1 MENDPTPALKTN
13 ARVVLDRLLK
23 SREIKVPTEPEVIS
37 AVERAIRMVELGDPE
52 AAVLIDEKVK
62 KAVTAYLF
70 HSYSRLVGDSLVLTG
85 DHKSHIEWLYQ
96 RRPDIDW
103 SHWNR
108 YRQYML
114 DEDGLPDPVVAKVN
128 TVTDQILDLL
138 EDPTRKGMWTVR
150 GLVVGSVQSGKTAN
164 YCGLINK
171 AVDAGYKLIVVVAG
185 VHDNLRTQTQ
195 GRIDQGVVGK
205 DTREGSTTGTMF
217 GVGAFG
223 EAPVLH
229 QLTTYDKDFGAFAKK
244 GQNVSIGSDPVILV
258 VKKHASI
265 LKNLRTWV
273 TKVAKSPK
281 PQELR
286 RPDRED
292 GDLEWIAGCPML
304 LIDDEAD
311 HASINTSKTER
322 TAINNAMVELL
333 TAFQQS
339 SYVGYTATPYANLF
353 ADPDDA
359 ENIFP
364 RNFIVNIP
372 PPDNYV
378 GVSKVFG
385 NDDDPDTG
393 IGGTAGLPI
402 VRNLNVIDKDFE
414 LIVPPKHKIDFVPE
428 ALPES
433 LKVAIRAFIIT
444 CAVRNVR
451 RRTVPMSK
459 HDSMLVHLSR
469 FTEVIDRYHVLL
481 QAEKDR
487 LQAGIRTGSASVMK
501 DFQKVWEDEFVAV
514 FAKMPSADRGV
525 EVAWNSVVNELSH
538 VLRKVVVRN
547 IHGKSGEFLDYDKQ
561 RENGLC
567 VIAIGGDKLSRGL
580 TLESLSVSY
589 FLRTSKMYDTLMQM
603 GRWFGYKDGY
613 VDLCRIYTSGIL
625 ISWYK
630 HIALADRELRMEFVK
645 MFAAKQTPIEYGL
658 KVRSHPQGL
667 RITALSKMRRG
678 TKRMLTFASQ
688 LVQTTK
694 FEQAT
699 IAENFQCLERFAE
712 GLGGLS
718 RHPKQKNYLM
728 KRDVSRAAVR
738 DLIANLS
745 IPYGTNLF
753 TKQAFLSFLDKQQAA
768 NSGYAN
774 KWTVVCASN
783 DPDKATSHV
792 FALAGNRVAPL
803 RRQIEGDDFQ
813 QPEFSPNKHNLLNPG
828 DQAIDVNLDEITPDV
843 ALALKAKKGLDAY
856 HDLIDDHVG
865 KTRGELALALTL
877 KKTKEGEEKPSRANG
892 ADCRLVRAENEA
904 LLIVYPFV
912 PTISEKGDQSVPKP
926 VVGLAVSFAASHNV
940 AAVEYFTNSVFE
952 RDMLG
957 GADIDEG
964 YYDEGE
970 VPTAQLQD

>member
-23 SREIKVPTEPEVIS
+23 NRDIKVPTEPEVIS
-37 AVERAIRMVELGDPE
+37 AVEKAIQMLELGDPD
-52 AAVLIDEKVK
+52 AAAFIDERVK
-62 KAVTAYLF
+62 KSVVAYLF

-85 DHKSHIEWLYQ
+85 DHKSHIEWLYK
-96 RRPDIDW
+96 RRPEIDW

-108 YRQYML
+108 YRQFML

-128 TVTDQILDLL
+128 TVTDQILGLL
-138 EDPTRKGMWTVR
+138 EDPSRKGMWTVR

-171 AVDAGYKLIVVVAG
+171 AVDAGYKLIIVVAG

-205 DTREGSTTGTMF
+205 DTREGSNTGTMF
-217 GVGAFG
+217 GVGAYG

-229 QLTTYDKDFGAFAKK
+229 QLTTYDEDFGAFAKK

-393 IGGTAGLPI
+393 IEGTVGLPI
-402 VRNLNVIDKDFE
+402 VRNLNIVDKHFE
-414 LIVPPKHKIDFVPE
+414 TIVPPKHKIDFVPE
-428 ALPES
+428 VLPES
-433 LKVAIRAFIIT
+433 LKTAIKAFIIT

-469 FTEVIDRYHVLL
+469 FTEVMDRYHILL

-487 LQAGIRTGSASVMK
+487 LEAGIRTGSASVVN
-501 DFQKVWEDEFVAV
+501 DFKKVWEDDFVPT
-514 FAKMPSADRGV
+514 FFKMPLSDRGIEV
-525 EVAWNSVVNELSH
+525 EWNSVAEELDH

-561 RENGLC
+561 REQGLC

-613 VDLCRIYTSGIL
+613 VDLCRIYTSGTL

-678 TKRMLTFASQ
+678 TKRLLTFASQ

-694 FEQAT
+694 FDKAS
-699 IAENFQCLERFAE
+699 IGENFRALERFVDD
-712 GLGGLS
+712 LNDWS
-718 RHPKQKNYLM
+718 RHPKQKNYLL
-728 KRDVSRAAVR
+728 KRGVSRSAVR
-738 DLIANLS
+738 DFVANLS

-753 TKQAFLSFLDKQQAA
+753 TKQAFLSFLDRQQVAK
-768 NSGYAN
+768 SGYADR
-774 KWTVVCASN
+774 WTVVCASN
-783 DPDKATSHV
+783 DPGKANPHLFNLSGHP
-792 FALAGNRVAPL
+792 VAPL
-803 RRQIEGDDFQ
+803 RRQVEDDNFD

-828 DQAIDVNLDEITPDV
+828 DQSIDINLDEITPDV
-843 ALALKAKKGLDAY
+843 ALALKAKKGLDAH
-856 HDLIDDHVG
+856 HDLIDEHVG
-865 KTRGELALALTL
+865 KTRGELALALTI

-912 PTISEKGDQSVPKP
+912 PTIGGNDQPVARP

>member
-1 MENDPTPALKTN
+1 MENDPTPVLKTN

-23 SREIKVPTEPEVIS
+23 GRDPKVPTEQEVIS
-37 AVERAIRMVELGDPE
+37 AVDTAIKMVELGDPD
-52 AAVLIDEKVK
+52 AAALIDEKVK
-62 KAVTAYLF
+62 KAVTAYLL
-70 HSYSRLVGDSLVLTG
+70 HSYSRLVGDPLVLTG
-85 DHKSHIEWLYQ
+85 DHKSHIEWLYE
-96 RRPDIDW
+96 RKPKIDW
-103 SHWNR
+103 AHWNR

-114 DEDGLPDPVVAKVN
+114 DAEGMPDPVVAKVN
-128 TVTDQILDLL
+128 TVTDQTLGLL

-171 AVDAGYKLIVVVAG
+171 AVDAGYKLIIVVAG

-195 GRIDQGVVGK
+195 GRIDQGVAGK
-205 DTREGSTTGTMF
+205 DTRAGATTGTMF
-217 GVGAFG
+217 GVGAYG
-223 EAPVLH
+223 DAPVLH
-229 QLTTYDKDFGAFAKK
+229 QLTTYDEDFSAMALQ
-244 GQNVSIGSDPVILV
+244 GQNVSIGSDPIVLV

-265 LKNLRTWV
+265 LKNLRKWV
-273 TKVAKSPK
+273 MRVAESPK
-281 PQELR
+281 PADLKR
-286 RPDRED
+286 AGRKD
-292 GDLEWIAGCPML
+292 GDEKWISGCPML

-333 TAFQQS
+333 TVFQQS

-353 ADPDDA
+353 SDPDDA

-372 PPDNYV
+372 APDNYV

-385 NDDDPDTG
+385 NDDDPDSG
-393 IGGTAGLPI
+393 IEGTVGLPI
-402 VRNLNVIDKDFE
+402 VRNLNLVDKGYE
-414 LIVPPKHKIDFVPE
+414 SVVPPKHKIDFNPE
-428 ALPES
+428 ILPES
-433 LKVAIRAFIIT
+433 LKTAIKAFIIT

-451 RRTVPMSK
+451 RRKYPMSK

-469 FTEVIDRYHVLL
+469 FTDVMDRFHILL

-487 LQAGIRTGSASVMK
+487 LEAAIRTGSESMLK
-501 DFQKVWEDEFVAV
+501 DFKKVWDDDFVPT
-514 FAKMPSADRGV
+514 FSKMPVADQGIAV
-525 EVAWNSVVNELSH
+525 EWDAVVDELPH
-538 VLRKVVVRN
+538 VLRKVAVRN
-547 IHGKSGEFLDYDKQ
+547 IHGVSGEVLDYDKQ

-613 VDLCRIYTSGIL
+613 VDLCRIYTSGTL

-678 TKRMLTFASQ
+678 TKRMLTFAYQ

-694 FEQAT
+694 FEKAA
-699 IAENFQCLERFAE
+699 IPENFAALEAFSAGVE
-712 GLGGLS
+712 GWT
-718 RHPKQKNYLM
+718 KQKNYLM
-728 KRDVSRAAVR
+728 KRGVKRSAVR
-738 DLIANLS
+738 DFIAKLS

-753 TKQAFLSFLDKQQAA
+753 TKQAFISFLDKQHIA
-768 NSGYAN
+768 NSGYAD
-774 KWTVVCASN
+774 KWTIVCASN
-783 DPDKATSHV
+783 DPDKAAEAHQFT
-792 FALAGNRVAPL
+792 LAGQPVAPL
-803 RRQIEGDDFQ
+803 RRQIEDDQFDI
-813 QPEFSPNKHNLLNPG
+813 PEFSPNKHNLLNPG
-828 DQAIDVNLDEITPDV
+828 DQAIDINLDEITPEV
-843 ALALKAKKGLDAY
+843 AVKLKEKKGLDAH
-856 HDLIDDHVG
+856 HDLVDSFVG
-865 KTRGELALALTL
+865 KSRGELAYALTL
-877 KKTKEGEEKPSRANG
+877 KKVKEGDEKPARANG
-892 ADCRLVRAENEA
+892 SDCRLVRSENEA
-904 LLIVYPFV
+904 LLIIYPFV
-912 PTISEKGDQSVPKP
+912 PTIDKVDQKVPKP
-926 VVGLAVSFAASHNV
+926 VVGIAVSFAASDNV
-940 AAVEYFTNSVFE
+940 AAVEYVTNSVFE

-957 GADIDEG
+957 IADIDDG
-964 YYDEGE
+964 YYDEDE

>member
-13 ARVVLDRLLK
+13 ARIVLDRLLK
-23 SREIKVPTEPEVIS
+23 NRDIKVPTEPEVLS
-37 AVERAIRMVELGDPE
+37 AVETAIKMVELGDPE
-52 AAVLIDEKVK
+52 AAALIDEKVK

-70 HSYSRLVGDSLVLTG
+70 HSYSRLVGDPLVLTG
-85 DHKSHIEWLYQ
+85 DHKSHIEWLYK
-96 RRPDIDW
+96 RRPEIDW

-128 TVTDQILDLL
+128 TVTDQILGLL
-138 EDPTRKGMWTVR
+138 EDPSRRGMWTVR

-171 AVDAGYKLIVVVAG
+171 AVDAGYKLIIVVAG

-205 DTREGSTTGTMF
+205 DTRTGATTGTMF

-223 EAPVLH
+223 SASVLH
-229 QLTTYDKDFGAFAKK
+229 QLTTYDEDFSANALQ
-244 GQNVSIGSDPVILV
+244 GQNVSIGSDPVVLV
-258 VKKHASI
+258 VKKHSSI
-265 LKNLRTWV
+265 LKNLRKWV
-273 TKVAKSPK
+273 MRVAESPK
-281 PQELR
+281 PAELR
-286 RPDRED
+286 RPNRKD
-292 GDLEWIAGCPML
+292 GDEKWIAGCPML

-372 PPDNYV
+372 APDNYV

-385 NDDDPDTG
+385 NDDDPDSG
-393 IGGTAGLPI
+393 IEGAVGLPI
-402 VRNLNVIDKDFE
+402 VRNLNVIDKGFE

-433 LKVAIRAFIIT
+433 LRLAIKAFIIT

-451 RRTVPMSK
+451 RRTEPMSK

-469 FTEVIDRYHVLL
+469 FTEVMDRFHVLL
-481 QAEKDR
+481 QVEKDN
-487 LQAGIRTGSASVMK
+487 LEAGIRTGSATVLQGFK
-501 DFQKVWEDEFVAV
+501 KVWYDDFLPT
-514 FAKMPSADRGV
+514 FAKMPATDRGLDV
-525 EVAWNSVVNELSH
+525 GWDSVVEELAH

-613 VDLCRIYTSGIL
+613 VDLCRIYTSGTL
-625 ISWYK
+625 IAWYK

-694 FEQAT
+694 FEQAA
-699 IAENFQCLERFAE
+699 ISENFLCLERFADE
-712 GLGGLS
+712 LGGWS
-718 RHPKQKNYLM
+718 HHPKQKNYLM
-728 KRDVSRAAVR
+728 KRGVSRAAVR
-738 DLIANLS
+738 DFIAKLS

-753 TKQAFLSFLDKQQAA
+753 TKQAFLSFLDRQQVT
-768 NSGYAN
+768 NSGYAE
-774 KWTVVCASN
+774 KWTIVCASN
-783 DPDKATSHV
+783 DPQKVSSHR
-792 FALAGNRVAPL
+792 FELSGHAVAPL
-803 RRQIEGDDFQ
+803 RRQVEDDDFQ

-828 DQAIDVNLDEITPDV
+828 DQSIDINLDEITPDV
-843 ALALKAKKGLDAY
+843 ALSLKAKKGLDDY
-856 HDLIDDHVG
+856 HELIDENVG
-865 KTRGELALALTL
+865 RTRGELALALTI
-877 KKTKEGEEKPSRANG
+877 KKAKEGEEKPSRANG

-904 LLIVYPFV
+904 LLIIYPFI
-912 PTISEKGDQSVPKP
+912 PTIKKEDQPVTNP
-926 VVGLAVSFAASHNV
+926 VVGLAVSFAASDNV
-940 AAVEYFTNSVFE
+940 AAVEYVTNSVFE
-952 RDMLG
+952 REILG
-957 GADIDEG
+957 AADIDEG
-964 YYDEGE
+964 YYDDDE

>member
-23 SREIKVPTEPEVIS
+23 QREIKVPTEPEVVS
-37 AVERAIRMVELGDPE
+37 AVETAIKMLELGDPE
-52 AAVLIDEKVK
+52 TAALIDEKVK

-85 DHKSHIEWLYQ
+85 DHKSHIEWLTQ
-96 RRPDIDW
+96 RRPGIDW

-128 TVTDQILDLL
+128 KVTDQILGLL
-138 EDPTRKGMWTVR
+138 EDPGRKGMWTVR

-171 AVDAGYKLIVVVAG
+171 AVDAGYKLIIVVAG

-195 GRIDQGVVGK
+195 GRIDQGVAGK
-205 DTREGSTTGTMF
+205 DTREGATSGSMF
-217 GVGAFG
+217 GVGAYG
-223 EAPVLH
+223 DAPVLH

-286 RPDRED
+286 RAGRKDED
-292 GDLEWIAGCPML
+292 KEWIAGCPML

-353 ADPDDA
+353 ADPDDT

-385 NDDDPDTG
+385 NDDDPDNG
-393 IGGTAGLPI
+393 IEGTVGLPI

-414 LIVPPKHKIDFVPE
+414 LVVPPKHRIDFHPDK
-428 ALPES
+428 LPDS
-433 LKVAIRAFIIT
+433 LKTAIRAFIIT

-451 RRTVPMSK
+451 RRKDPMSK

-469 FTEVIDRYHVLL
+469 FTAVMDRYHVLL
-481 QAEKDR
+481 QSEKDK
-487 LQAGIRTGSASVMK
+487 LEAGIRTGSQSILGE
-501 DFQKVWEDEFVAV
+501 FRKVWEEDFQTT
-514 FAKMPSADRGV
+514 FAKMPASDRGTEV
-525 EVAWNSVVNELSH
+525 EWSAVVDELAH

-547 IHGKSGEFLDYDKQ
+547 IHGDSGEFLDYDKQ

-613 VDLCRIYTSGIL
+613 VDLCRIYTSGTL

-678 TKRMLTFASQ
+678 TKRLLTFASQ

-694 FEQAT
+694 FEQAA
-699 IAENFQCLERFAE
+699 IEENFRTLERFAANV
-712 GLGGLS
+712 GSWGK
-718 RHPKQKNYLM
+718 HPKQENYLL
-728 KRDVSRAAVR
+728 KRGVSRAAVR
-738 DLIANLS
+738 EFIAQLS

-768 NSGYAN
+768 SSIYAA
-774 KWTVVCASN
+774 KWTIVCASN
-783 DPDKATSHV
+783 DPDKAVGGHRFT
-792 FALAGNRVAPL
+792 LAGHDVAPL
-803 RRQIEGDDFQ
+803 RRQIEEDKFD
-813 QPEFSPNKHNLLNPG
+813 QPDFSPNKHNLLSPG
-828 DQAIDVNLDEITPDV
+828 DQSIDIILDEITP
-843 ALALKAKKGLDAY
+843 ASAMELKAKKGLDTC
-856 HDLIDDHVG
+856 HDLVDQHVG
-865 KTRGELALALTL
+865 KTRGELALALTV
-877 KKTKEGEEKPSRANG
+877 KKTKEGEEKPGRANG

-904 LLIVYPFV
+904 LLIIYPFV
-912 PTISEKGDQSVPKP
+912 PTIDRKDQPVSRP
-926 VVGLAVSFAASHNV
+926 VVGLAVSFAASDNV
-940 AAVEYFTNSVFE
+940 AAVEYVTNAVFE

-957 GADIDEG
+957 IADIDEG
-964 YYDEGE
+964 YYEEGE
-970 VPTAQLQD
+970 VTTAQLKD